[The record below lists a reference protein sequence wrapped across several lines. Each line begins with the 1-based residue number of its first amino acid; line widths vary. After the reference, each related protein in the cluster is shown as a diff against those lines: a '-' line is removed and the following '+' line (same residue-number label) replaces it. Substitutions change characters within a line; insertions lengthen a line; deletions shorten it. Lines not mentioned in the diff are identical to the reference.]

1 LSADENR
8 PAIRNRGGVVT
19 DALIIDSQRH
29 DFAIGLVGGPTVI
42 IDYAGMRLVSDPTF
56 DPAGDYGPYRKS
68 AGPAVT
74 PAQIGFVDVVFL
86 SHDSHVDNFDNL
98 GRQFAAA
105 VPLLL
110 TSPRSAD
117 RLGGNARGLKPF
129 ESTLLRTG
137 RLGFADVVVH
147 AVPAQHGP
155 SDGAPD
161 EYGDIN
167 SEVVGFVL
175 QSEGL
180 PTVYISG
187 DNASIVPVTKIG
199 ARFGAIDVAVLH
211 AGAARVESKFEGR
224 PLTLTADRAADV
236 AQLLDVSHVVPAHCE
251 GWSIYS
257 QTPDD
262 LRRSFE
268 DAGIGSRLHYE
279 RPGRWALLG
288 VPPRG

>member
-1 LSADENR
+1 VAD
-8 PAIRNRGGVVT
+8 ASM
-19 DALIIDSQRH
+19 IDSRRY
-29 DFAIGLVGGPTVI
+29 DFAIGVVGGPTVV
-42 IDYAGMRLVSDPTF
+42 IDYAGMRFVSDPTF
-56 DPAGDYGPYRKS
+56 DPAGDYGPYHKS
-68 AGPAVT
+68 VGPAVT
-74 PAQIGFVDVVFL
+74 SAQLGFVDVVFV
-86 SHDSHVDNFDNL
+86 SHDSHVDNFDDL

-129 ESTLLRTG
+129 ESTLVRTG
-137 RLGFADVVVH
+137 RLGCVDVVAH

-155 SDGAPD
+155 ADGVRD

-187 DNASIVPVTKIG
+187 DNASIVPVAKIG

-211 AGAARVESKFEGR
+211 AGAARVASKFEGR
-224 PLTLTADRAADV
+224 PLTLTADRVADV

-262 LRRSFE
+262 VRRSFE
-268 DAGIGSRLHYE
+268 DAGIGDRLRYE